1 MWKKQLFIV
10 MITVLA
16 LGGSTAIGDVVTG
29 LEGYWPFDGDAQDFS
44 GNDRHGTLIGDAH
57 FIDNGMHGGTLELD
71 GDGDYISVDG
81 YKGILQPPWTLACWI
96 KTTTAGDLDIVSWGS
111 EGGGLKVEFR
121 LHDGLLR
128 IEHGNGNNR
137 GDAEVHDDQWHH
149 AVAVLPEGGLME
161 DVIFYL
167 DGEPLETFQ
176 IGNGTNP
183 FITIEGIDFNIGRS
197 GPRGDRH
204 FNGLID
210 EVRIYSRM
218 LSQDDIREMMET
230 SNATTNPLASGP
242 KPADGSR
249 SEDTWV
255 NLGWNP
261 GVFAVSHDIYLGDN
275 FGYVNDGT
283 SDTFRG
289 NQATTLYPAGFPG
302 FAYPDGLVP
311 GTTYY
316 WRIDEVNDA
325 NSDSPWKGDI
335 WNFIIPSREAYE
347 PEPADGAKFIDTS
360 LIFSW
365 KAGMNA
371 KLHYVYFGDNLDQV
385 SNADGAVS
393 QIDTTYTP
401 ATLESDKTYYWR
413 IDEFDGTTT
422 YTGDLWSFTTVPEI
436 AITDPNLMLWYK
448 LDEAPSKTAVDW
460 SGQGN
465 HGTLIGTAQWT
476 VPGLI
481 GDAAVAFGQNGY
493 VAIRNLN
500 YNGVDYAESTVS
512 VWIRTTNPGEQI
524 IAGFGRADYWRV
536 GIDSYGAGPGL
547 IDWDVMTNTGQV
559 EHGSVTRV
567 DDGFWHHIC
576 CVFNRGSLS
585 IYIDGR
591 VDSTMI
597 EGTTFGSGATRYGFL
612 GADSLADTFDG
623 TRDFINAFL
632 GDIDDFRI
640 YDKALTLE
648 EIMLV
653 MRGDLLVAWNPSPSN
668 GANPGLKDALPL
680 SFSAGDNAAQHDVYF
695 GLEREAVKDADASD
709 TSGIYRGR
717 QALTNY
723 TPAEV
728 EWGGGPYYWRIDEY
742 NTDGTISKGNIW
754 SFNIADFIGIDDFES
769 YNDLD
774 PDDPA
779 SNRIFNVWLDGFD
792 NPATNGSVI
801 GNFDAPFAERTIVHG
816 GSQSM
821 PFEYNNA
828 VGKSEATLT
837 LTDIHDW
844 TAEGVGVLSLWFYG
858 DTSNAAEPMYV
869 VLNGTAGV
877 DNDNPN
883 AAQVDVWTEWRIDLQ
898 VFADQGVNLSN
909 VNTITIGF
917 GNRNNPVAGGSG
929 MVFFDD
935 IRLYRPAP

>member
-1 MWKKQLFIV
+1 MLKQKLFLMMV
-10 MITVLA
+10 VLV
-16 LGGSTAIGDVVTG
+16 LGGSTAMCDVVTG
-29 LEGYWPFDGDAQDFS
+29 LEGYWPFDGNAQDFS
-44 GNDRHGTLIGDAH
+44 GNERHGTLIGDAH
-57 FIDNGMHGGTLELD
+57 FIDEGMHGGTLDLD
-71 GDGDYISVDG
+71 GDGDYISIDS
-81 YKGILQPPWTLACWI
+81 YKGIMQPPWTLACWI
-96 KTTTAGDLDIVSWGS
+96 KTTTAGNLDIVSWGS

-121 LHDGLLR
+121 LHDGRLR

-149 AVAVLPEGGLME
+149 AVAVLPEDGLMD
-161 DVIFYL
+161 DVMFYL
-167 DGEPLETFQ
+167 DGEPLDTFQ

-204 FNGLID
+204 FEGLID
-210 EVRIYSRM
+210 EVRIYNRV

-230 SNATTNPLASGP
+230 SAAATNPLASNP

-249 SEDTWV
+249 NEDTWV
-255 NLGWNP
+255 NLTWSP
-261 GVFAVSHDIYLGDN
+261 GAFTVSHDMYLGDN
-275 FGYVNDGT
+275 YDQVNNGT
-283 SDTFRG
+283 SDTFIG
-289 NQATTLYPAGFPG
+289 NQATTFYAAGFPG

-316 WRIDEVNDA
+316 WRIDEVNEADP
-325 NSDSPWKGDI
+325 NSPWKGDI
-335 WNFIIPSREAYE
+335 WSFIVPSRQAYE
-347 PEPADGAKFIDTS
+347 PEPADEAKFIDTS
-360 LIFSW
+360 LILNW
-365 KAGMNA
+365 TAGMNA
-371 KLHYVYFGDNLDQV
+371 KLHYVYFGDDLEQV
-385 SNADGAVS
+385 SNADGALS
-393 QIDTTYTP
+393 QTDTTYTP
-401 ATLESDKTYYWR
+401 ATLEPDKTYYWR
-413 IDEFDGTTT
+413 VDEFDGTATH
-422 YTGDLWSFTTVPEI
+422 TGDLWSFTTVPEI
-436 AITDPNLMLWYK
+436 AIKDPNLMLWFK
-448 LDEAPSKTAVDW
+448 LDEAPATTAVDW
-460 SGQGN
+460 SGHGN
-465 HGTLIGTAQWT
+465 HGSLTGTAKWI

-481 GDAAVAFGQNGY
+481 GNAALNFGQNGY
-493 VAIRNLN
+493 VAIRNLH
-500 YNGVDYAESTVS
+500 YIGDDYEEMTVS

-547 IDWDVMTNTGQV
+547 IDWDVMTSNGQV
-559 EHGSVTRV
+559 DHGSVTRV

-576 CVFNRGSLS
+576 CVFDNGKMT
-585 IYIDGR
+585 IYIDGLG
-591 VDSTMI
+591 DSTVF
-597 EGTTFGSGATRYGFL
+597 EGNTFGNGQTRYGFL

-640 YDKALTLE
+640 YDKALTPE
-648 EIMLV
+648 EIMLT

-680 SFSAGDNAAQHDVYF
+680 SFSAGDNAAEHDVYF
-695 GLEREAVKDADASD
+695 GLDREAVKDADASD

-717 QALTNY
+717 QALANY

-742 NTDGTISKGNIW
+742 NTDGTISKGNVW
-754 SFNIADFIGIDDFES
+754 SFTIADFIGIDDFES

-779 SNRIFNVWLDGFD
+779 TNRIFNVWMDGFD
-792 NPATNGSVI
+792 SPATNGSIV
-801 GNFDAPFAERTIVHG
+801 GYAAPPFTEQTIVHG

-837 LTDIHDW
+837 LTDIRDW
-844 TAEGVGVLSLWFYG
+844 TQEGVGVLSLWFQG
-858 DTSNAAEPMYV
+858 DTSNAAESMYV
-869 VLNGTAGV
+869 VLNGSAVVT
-877 DNDNPN
+877 NDNPD
-883 AAQVDVWTEWRIDLQ
+883 AAQAAAWTEWRIDLMR
-898 VFADQGVNLSN
+898 FADQGVNLTN
-909 VNTITIGF
+909 VNTITLGL
-917 GNRNNPVAGGSG
+917 GNRANPTAGGAG
-929 MVFFDD
+929 MMYFDD

>member
-1 MWKKQLFIV
+1 MWNKKLCFV
-10 MITVLA
+10 MIAVLVMGNVA
-16 LGGSTAIGDVVTG
+16 AIGDVVTG
-29 LEGYWPFDGDAQDFS
+29 LEGYWPLDGSAQDFS
-44 GNDRHGTLIGDAH
+44 GNELHGSLIGDAH
-57 FIDNGMHGGTLELD
+57 FLDNGVHGGTLELD

-81 YKGILQPPWTLACWI
+81 YKGILQPPWTLACWL
-96 KTTTAGDLDIVSWGS
+96 KTTTAGNLDIVSWGS

-121 LHDGLLR
+121 LHDGRPR

-149 AVAVLPEGGLME
+149 VVAVLPEGGLMD
-161 DVIFYL
+161 DVLFYL

-176 IGNGTNP
+176 VGNGTNP

-204 FNGLID
+204 FEGLLD

-230 SNATTNPLASGP
+230 SNANTNPMASGP

-261 GVFAVSHDIYLGDN
+261 GVFAVSHDIYLGDD
-275 FGYVNDGT
+275 FDQVNNGT
-283 SDTFRG
+283 GDTFRG

-325 NSDSPWKGDI
+325 NPDSPWKGDI
-335 WNFIIPSREAYE
+335 WSFVIPSRQAYE
-347 PEPADGAKFIDTS
+347 PDPADGAEFIDTK
-360 LIFSW
+360 LILSW
-365 KAGMNA
+365 NAGMNA
-371 KLHYVYFGDNLDQV
+371 KLHYVYFGDDPDQV
-385 SNADGAVS
+385 SNADGASS
-393 QIDTTYTP
+393 QTDTTYSP
-401 ATLESDKTYYWR
+401 AALESGKTYYWR
-413 IDEFDGTTT
+413 VDEFDGTTT
-422 YTGDLWSFTTVPEI
+422 HRGDLWSFTTVPEI
-436 AITDPNLMLWYK
+436 AITDPNLLLWYK
-448 LDEAPSKTAVDW
+448 LDETPSKTAVDW

-465 HGTLIGTAQWT
+465 HGTLIGTAKWT

-500 YNGVDYAESTVS
+500 YNGADYAEMTVS

-547 IDWDVMTNTGQV
+547 IDWDVMTDNGQV
-559 EHGSVTRV
+559 DHGSVSRV
-567 DDGFWHHIC
+567 DDGFWHHVC
-576 CVFNRGSLS
+576 CVFNKGFFS

-591 VDSTMI
+591 VDSTMN

-640 YDKALTLE
+640 YDKALTQD
-648 EIMLV
+648 EIMLT
-653 MRGDLLVAWNPSPSN
+653 MRGDLLVAWNPSPPN
-668 GANPGLKDALPL
+668 GANPGIKDALPL
-680 SFSAGDNAAQHDVYF
+680 SFSAGDSAAEHDVYF
-695 GLEREAVKDADASD
+695 GTDREAVKDADASD

-717 QALTNY
+717 QATTNY

-742 NTDGTISKGNIW
+742 NTDGTISKGNVW
-754 SFNIADFIGIDDFES
+754 SFTIADFIGIDDFES

-779 SNRIFNVWLDGFD
+779 TNRIFNVWLDGFE
-792 NPATNGSVI
+792 NPAVNGSIV
-801 GNFDAPFAERTIVHG
+801 GYAAPPFAEQTIVHG

-837 LTDIHDW
+837 LTSNRDW
-844 TAEGVGVLSLWFYG
+844 TESGVNTLVIWYMG
-858 DTSNAAEPMYV
+858 NATNAPETMYV
-869 VLNGTAGV
+869 ALNGNAV
-877 DNDNPN
+877 VNHNDPE
-883 AAQVDVWTEWRIDLQ
+883 AAQASVWTEWSIDLQ
-898 VFADQGVNLSN
+898 AFADQGVNLTN
-909 VNTITIGF
+909 VTSITLGL
-917 GNRNNPVAGGSG
+917 GNKNNPVAGGAG
-929 MVFFDD
+929 MMYYDD
-935 IRLYRPAP
+935 IRLYAR

>member
-1 MWKKQLFIV
+1 
-10 MITVLA
+10 
-16 LGGSTAIGDVVTG
+16 
-29 LEGYWPFDGDAQDFS
+29 
-44 GNDRHGTLIGDAH
+44 
-57 FIDNGMHGGTLELD
+57 
-71 GDGDYISVDG
+71 
-81 YKGILQPPWTLACWI
+81 
-96 KTTTAGDLDIVSWGS
+96 
-111 EGGGLKVEFR
+111 
-121 LHDGLLR
+121 
-128 IEHGNGNNR
+128 
-137 GDAEVHDDQWHH
+137 
-149 AVAVLPEGGLME
+149 
-161 DVIFYL
+161 
-167 DGEPLETFQ
+167 
-176 IGNGTNP
+176 
-183 FITIEGIDFNIGRS
+183 
-197 GPRGDRH
+197 
-204 FNGLID
+204 
-210 EVRIYSRM
+210 
-218 LSQDDIREMMET
+218 
-230 SNATTNPLASGP
+230 
-242 KPADGSR
+242 
-249 SEDTWV
+249 
-255 NLGWNP
+255 
-261 GVFAVSHDIYLGDN
+261 
-275 FGYVNDGT
+275 
-283 SDTFRG
+283 
-289 NQATTLYPAGFPG
+289 
-302 FAYPDGLVP
+302 
-311 GTTYY
+311 
-316 WRIDEVNDA
+316 
-325 NSDSPWKGDI
+325 
-335 WNFIIPSREAYE
+335 
-347 PEPADGAKFIDTS
+347 
-360 LIFSW
+360 
-365 KAGMNA
+365 MNA

-393 QIDTTYTP
+393 QLDKTYTP

-413 IDEFDGTTT
+413 VDEFDGTATH
-422 YTGDLWSFTTVPEI
+422 TGETWSFTTVPEI
-436 AITDPNLMLWYK
+436 AIIDPNLMLWYK

-460 SGQGN
+460 SGQSN
-465 HGTLIGTAQWT
+465 HGTLIGTAKWT

-547 IDWDVMTNTGQV
+547 IDWDIMTNTGQV
-559 EHGSVTRV
+559 DHGSVTRV

-576 CVFNRGSLS
+576 CVFNKGFLS

-640 YDKALTLE
+640 YDKALTLD

-653 MRGDLLVAWNPSPSN
+653 MRGDLLVAWNPSPTN

-695 GLEREAVKDADASD
+695 GLEREAIKNADASD

-717 QALTNY
+717 QMAANY

-742 NTDGTISKGNIW
+742 NTDETISKGNVW

-779 SNRIFNVWLDGFD
+779 TNRIFNVWLDGFD
-792 NPATNGSVI
+792 SPATNGSIV
-801 GNFDAPFAERTIVHG
+801 GYAAPPFAERTIVHG

-869 VLNGTAGV
+869 VLNDRAV
-877 DNDNPN
+877 VSNDNPD
-883 AAQVDVWTEWRIDLQ
+883 AALISAWTQWTINLQ
-898 VFADQGVNLSN
+898 TFADQGVNLSN

-917 GNRNNPVAGGSG
+917 GNRNNPTAGGTG